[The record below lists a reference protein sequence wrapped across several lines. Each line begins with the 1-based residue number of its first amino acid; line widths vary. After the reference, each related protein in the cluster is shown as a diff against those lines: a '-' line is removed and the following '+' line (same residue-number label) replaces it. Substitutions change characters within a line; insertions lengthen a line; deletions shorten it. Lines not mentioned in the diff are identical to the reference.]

1 MKQKR
6 NKILILTQSFIR
18 YKKDISSAYL
28 FVLAKKIVSL
38 GYDVEVL
45 APHEKSLPFHERIE
59 DIPIY
64 RFRYGLNRHETL
76 AYQGAMHQ
84 LVKKSLF
91 NKLIFTFFLLS
102 FFWKALKLA
111 QKPEIKLIH
120 AHWWIPSGLIGA
132 MVSLVSGKPLL
143 VTTHGTD
150 VMLIKPSGISRILAR
165 FVFNHATHITVVSNF
180 QKKRLLPLLRIPST
194 KVTVLPMPVNIQRF
208 SPSKRRL
215 APSAHPEGKTE
226 KTKTIL
232 CVAKYTK
239 QKRLDTLI
247 EALSLLKDEG
257 LDFKAILIGEGEEE
271 ENLKKMIQTQA
282 LSKEITLL
290 PLMSQQE
297 LSRYYSES
305 DLVVLPSVDEGF
317 GLVLVEAQLCQTPV
331 IGADSGGIPD
341 IIEPEKTGLL
351 FPPGEAHS
359 LAYSINRILTDK
371 ELARNLTLN
380 AYQKAR
386 KRFSPENTA
395 QEFIKIYDG
404 LIK

>member
-1 MKQKR
+1 MKQNRK
-6 NKILILTQSFIR
+6 KVLILAQAFIR
-18 YKKDISSAYL
+18 YKKDISSAHV
-28 FVLAKKIVSL
+28 FVLAKTILSL
-38 GYDVEVL
+38 GYEVEVL
-45 APHEKSLPFHERIE
+45 APHEHGLPLYEKID

-64 RFRYGLNRHETL
+64 RFRYGLDRHERL
-76 AYQGAMHQ
+76 AYRGAMHQ

-91 NKLIFTFFLLS
+91 NKLIFIFFLLS
-102 FFWKALKLA
+102 FSWKALKLA

-132 MVSLVSGKPLL
+132 MASLVSGKPFL

-150 VMLIKPSGISRILAR
+150 VMILKTSSLLRILAS
-165 FVFNHATHITVVSNF
+165 FVFNRAAHITVVSNF
-180 QKKRLLPLLRIPST
+180 LKKKLTSVIPIPSA
-194 KVTVLPMPVNIQRF
+194 KITVRPMPVNIEQF
-208 SPSKRRL
+208 SPSEKKR
-215 APSAHPEGKTE
+215 TE
-226 KTKTIL
+226 KRKTIL
-232 CVAKYTK
+232 CVARYTK

-247 EALSLLKDEG
+247 EALSLLKEEG

-297 LSRYYSES
+297 LSRYYRES
-305 DLVVLPSVDEGF
+305 DVVILPSVDEGF

-351 FPPGEAHS
+351 FPPGEVHS
-359 LAYSINRILTDK
+359 LAYSIKRMLTDK

-386 KRFSPENTA
+386 KRFSPENIA
-395 QEFIKIYDG
+395 QEFIRIYDG

>member
-1 MKQKR
+1 LNQKG
-6 NKILILTQSFIR
+6 KKVLILAQAFIR
-18 YKKDISSAYL
+18 YKKDISSAHV
-28 FVLAKKIVSL
+28 FVLAKKILSL
-38 GYDVEVL
+38 GYEVEVL
-45 APHEKSLPFHERIE
+45 APHKHGLPLYEKID

-64 RFRYGLNRHETL
+64 RFRYGLDRHERL
-76 AYQGAMHQ
+76 AYRGAMHQ
-84 LVKKSLF
+84 LVKKSSY
-91 NKLIFTFFLLS
+91 NKLIFICFLLS

-111 QKPEIKLIH
+111 KKPEIKLIH

-150 VMLIKPSGISRILAR
+150 VMILKTSGLLRILAS
-165 FVFNHATHITVVSNF
+165 FVFNRAAHVTVVSNF
-180 QKKRLLPLLRIPST
+180 LKKKLTSVIPIPSA
-194 KVTVLPMPVNIQRF
+194 KITVRSMPVNIEQF
-208 SPSKRRL
+208 SPSEKKR
-215 APSAHPEGKTE
+215 TE
-226 KTKTIL
+226 KRKTIL
-232 CVAKYTK
+232 CVARYTK

-247 EALSLLKDEG
+247 EALSLLREEG

-271 ENLKKMIQTQA
+271 ENLKKMIQTLA
-282 LSKEITLL
+282 LSGEVTLI
-290 PLMSQQE
+290 PLMSQQK
-297 LSRYYSES
+297 LSRYYRES
-305 DLVVLPSVDEGF
+305 DVVVLPSVDEGF

-359 LAYSINRILTDK
+359 LAYSINRILTDG

-386 KRFSPENTA
+386 KRFSPENIA
-395 QEFIKIYDG
+395 QDFIRIYDG